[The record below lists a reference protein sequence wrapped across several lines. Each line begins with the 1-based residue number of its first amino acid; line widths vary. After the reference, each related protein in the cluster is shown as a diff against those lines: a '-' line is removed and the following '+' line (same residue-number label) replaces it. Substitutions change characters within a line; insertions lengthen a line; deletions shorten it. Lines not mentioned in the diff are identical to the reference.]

1 MKDGLP
7 PGGLHGPEQ
16 CIKKCFSL
24 EFHWKIAIILNTRL
38 FKMRHFNDKK
48 TLASLNGGTGADAD
62 ADPATGHDSLEA
74 SNDSESF
81 LALDSSNP
89 AKERAAAAMEL
100 KSAYRHKMGNNSF
113 LESHTRWV

>member
-1 MKDGLP
+1 
-7 PGGLHGPEQ
+7 
-16 CIKKCFSL
+16 
-24 EFHWKIAIILNTRL
+24 
-38 FKMRHFNDKK
+38 MRHFNDKK
-48 TLASLNGGTGADAD
+48 TLASLNGGTGADVD

-89 AKERAAAAMEL
+89 AKERAAAFMEL
-100 KSAYRHKMGNNSF
+100 KSAYRHTMGNNSF